1 MRVKKLN
8 IWVLLVTAA
17 LAASCMAPPKTDR
30 KVQKLLEELDGYLAT
45 RELYVAKKSDQLS
58 AYRRLISAT
67 LDPTSRYEL
76 AMMAASDYFPFSFDS
91 TQVYLKNA
99 QSLALQIRD
108 HDRYDQATITL
119 GHLYAKAGNYYEA
132 SQILYSQIDTA
143 ALSVPMMEEYL
154 WVLYDFSKDMAGN
167 SGMVERYSIPPAAP
181 FRTRLLALLPHES
194 PRYRALLRD
203 QFMDEGRLDQADSV
217 SRLLLAGVKPEDRD
231 FAIHAFFQSELE
243 NMYDHQYERMYW
255 LVKSA
260 EGDVV
265 NAVRDYASLTM
276 VAQLIL
282 PTDVDRS
289 FRYLRMAQEDAIS
302 YNAKLRPWQISRF
315 LMQVE
320 GAYQKRQARASRS
333 SQVWAI
339 LLAALTLI
347 LSLVTYFLIARSRK
361 LTKMRAQLEESNT
374 SLALANATL
383 NDLYHQ
389 IAKADKVKEKYIL
402 SFLRGLAAQVSATRA
417 EDNRFRNLLKQG
429 KADQLLK
436 ELSISGRSE
445 KAREEFYETFD
456 TTFLGLYPDFVSQF
470 NALLKEEARE
480 TPADG
485 RLTTEQRIFALIK
498 LGVDDSKDIAGILDY
513 SLSTIY
519 NYKVSV
525 KNAALHG
532 RDNFE
537 EAVKKIGK

>member
-1 MRVKKLN
+1 M
-8 IWVLLVTAA
+8 TAV
-17 LAASCMAPPKTDR
+17 LAASCMVPPKTDR

-67 LDPTSRYEL
+67 PDPTGRYEL
-76 AMMAASDYFPFSFDS
+76 TMMAASDYFPFSFDS

-99 QSLALQIRD
+99 QALALQIRD

-181 FRTRLLALLPHES
+181 FRTRLLSMLPHES

-203 QFMDEGRLDQADSV
+203 CLMDEGHLDQADSV

-436 ELSISGRSE
+436 ELSITGRSE
-445 KAREEFYETFD
+445 KARDEFYETFD
-456 TTFLGLYPDFVSQF
+456 STFLGLYPDFVAQF

-480 TPADG
+480 IPADG

>member
-1 MRVKKLN
+1 MRMTRC
-8 IWVLLVTAA
+8 IWALLLTAA

-30 KVQKLLEELDGYLAT
+30 KVQKLLDELDGFLAT

-67 LDPTSRYEL
+67 PDPTSRYEL

-108 HDRYDQATITL
+108 HDRYDQATIML

-181 FRTRLLALLPHES
+181 FRTRLLTLLPHES

-203 QFMDEGRLDQADSV
+203 QLMDEGHLDQADSV
-217 SRLLLAGVKPEDRD
+217 SRLLLASVKPENRD

-260 EGDVV
+260 AGDVV

-320 GAYQKRQARASRS
+320 GAITLNGMTRRCDIVVYDTDGAPQMIVECKKPEVAITQKVCDQACRYNTVLHVPYLLLTNGRQA
-333 SQVWAI
+333 
-339 LLAALTLI
+339 
-347 LSLVTYFLIARSRK
+347 VTVRVDW
-361 LTKMRAQLEESNT
+361 Q
-374 SLALANATL
+374 
-383 NDLYHQ
+383 
-389 IAKADKVKEKYIL
+389 
-402 SFLRGLAAQVSATRA
+402 
-417 EDNRFRNLLKQG
+417 
-429 KADQLLK
+429 
-436 ELSISGRSE
+436 
-445 KAREEFYETFD
+445 
-456 TTFLGLYPDFVSQF
+456 
-470 NALLKEEARE
+470 
-480 TPADG
+480 DG
-485 RLTTEQRIFALIK
+485 RLEQM
-498 LGVDDSKDIAGILDY
+498 
-513 SLSTIY
+513 
-519 NYKVSV
+519 
-525 KNAALHG
+525 G
-532 RDNFE
+532 RYQS
-537 EAVKKIGK
+537 

>member
-1 MRVKKLN
+1 MRMTRC
-8 IWVLLVTAA
+8 IWALLLTAA

-30 KVQKLLEELDGYLAT
+30 KVQKLLDELDGFLAT

-67 LDPTSRYEL
+67 LDPASRYEL

-108 HDRYDQATITL
+108 HDRYDQASIAL

-181 FRTRLLALLPHES
+181 FRTRLLTLLPHES

-203 QFMDEGRLDQADSV
+203 QLMDEGHLDQADSV
-217 SRLLLAGVKPEDRD
+217 SRLLLASVKPENRD

-243 NMYDHQYERMYW
+243 NMFDHQYERMYW

-282 PTDVDRS
+282 PTDVLPVRDGS
-289 FRYLRMAQEDAIS
+289 AIDGAQLVLSKGIHGIVLVGEEDEPFPS
-302 YNAKLRPWQISRF
+302 DGTFDDVFYQTGVLFFLPDQISVRGR
-315 LMQVE
+315 VDPKDE
-320 GAYQKRQARASRS
+320 VA
-333 SQVWAI
+333 AI
-339 LLAALTLI
+339 A
-347 LSLVTYFLIARSRK
+347 V
-361 LTKMRAQLEESNT
+361 
-374 SLALANATL
+374 
-383 NDLYHQ
+383 
-389 IAKADKVKEKYIL
+389 
-402 SFLRGLAAQVSATRA
+402 
-417 EDNRFRNLLKQG
+417 
-429 KADQLLK
+429 
-436 ELSISGRSE
+436 
-445 KAREEFYETFD
+445 EEFVDGSYRV
-456 TTFLGLYPDFVSQF
+456 GVMKGP
-470 NALLKEEARE
+470 ALR
-480 TPADG
+480 
-485 RLTTEQRIFALIK
+485 
-498 LGVDDSKDIAGILDY
+498 V
-513 SLSTIY
+513 
-519 NYKVSV
+519 
-525 KNAALHG
+525 
-532 RDNFE
+532 
-537 EAVKKIGK
+537 